1 MSDHGRS
8 HIINFSFKLFFRHKI
23 KGGNFMI
30 YLAVLAFGVALGLPI
45 AVIAASTAQG
55 KATSTALEGIAR
67 QPEAAPRIQT
77 AMIIGLA
84 LIESL
89 VIYSLL
95 IFFLLMAKL
104 PDVTPAEGEKISALE
119 KIMQVG
125 TAEEHHDQ
133 DHNH

>member
-1 MSDHGRS
+1 
-8 HIINFSFKLFFRHKI
+8 
-23 KGGNFMI
+23 MI

-67 QPEAAPRIQT
+67 QPEAAPRIQV

-95 IFFLLMAKL
+95 IFFLLMGKL
-104 PDVTPAEGEKISALE
+104 PDVTPAAGEKVSPLE
-119 KIMQVG
+119 KIMQ
-125 TAEEHHDQ
+125 AAPSEESN
-133 DHNH
+133 DH

>member
-1 MSDHGRS
+1 
-8 HIINFSFKLFFRHKI
+8 
-23 KGGNFMI
+23 MI
-30 YLAVLAFGVALGLPI
+30 YLAVLAFGVTLGLPI
-45 AVIAASTAQG
+45 AVIFASTAQG

-95 IFFLLMAKL
+95 MFFLLYNKL
-104 PDVTPAEGEKISALE
+104 PEGPMLKEMIDADAKSVA
-119 KIMQVG
+119 MDQRS
-125 TAEEHHDQ
+125 EH
-133 DHNH
+133 